1 MIDKTETF
9 RSKRPRYTSPK
20 GEVEN
25 NKTDTSRP
33 KRPRITSPE
42 SEVVSIDFSLSSPVQ
57 NLVPREVRRTRHG
70 LPVTINTPCGPEPV
84 PTYADTGSD
93 VNIIS
98 ETAARELGYQT
109 SDFKPFQS
117 PLKLPGGRLVKPI
130 GELTTSFW
138 FGTRLEPSERL
149 EKISFC
155 VLPGA
160 PVILIGAV
168 LLHQTKTMTEHRHR
182 LVPIRRTNNRL
193 SSLCSVGKPRMQ
205 VLCDVDHRLTVAL
218 ADSGSDIDLVSPQF
232 ALDRNLEIHPSEH
245 AIELADGSH
254 IVSYGFIRTTVS
266 LGTHLDSADA
276 PHGKAATIVDCFVLE
291 GLSQDIILGEQTLD
305 ELRIFT
311 ENQHV
316 LVLASDTNEAMELNR
331 IHSSSRIL
339 TWFKKLGPMSN
350 QIIADGQ

>member
-1 MIDKTETF
+1 MFRSRLSRLTSPKVEVVINKTET
-9 RSKRPRYTSPK
+9 SKSKCPH
-20 GEVEN
+20 
-25 NKTDTSRP
+25 
-33 KRPRITSPE
+33 ITSSE
-42 SEVVSIDFSLSSPVQ
+42 SEVVSIDFSLSSPVR

-70 LPVTINTPCGPEPV
+70 LPITINTPYGPEPV

-98 ETAARELGYQT
+98 ETTAREFGYQT
-109 SDFKPFQS
+109 SDFKPFQE

-138 FGTRLEPSERL
+138 FGTLLEPSERL

-160 PVILIGAV
+160 PAILIGAV

-182 LVPIRRTNNRL
+182 LVPIRRANNRL
-193 SSLCSVGKPRMQ
+193 SALCSVGKPRMQ
-205 VLCDVDHRLTVAL
+205 VLCDVDHILTVAL

-232 ALDRNLEIHPSEH
+232 ALDRKLEIYPSEH
-245 AIELADGSH
+245 VIELADGSH
-254 IVSYGFIRTTVS
+254 IVSYGFIRTSIS

-276 PHGKAATIVDCFVLE
+276 PHSKVATIVDCFVLE
-291 GLSQDIILGEQTLD
+291 GLSQDVILGEQTLD

-331 IHSSSRIL
+331 IHSRGRLL
-339 TWFKKLGPMSN
+339 TWFKKRLNPTSN
-350 QIIADGQ
+350 QIITDGE